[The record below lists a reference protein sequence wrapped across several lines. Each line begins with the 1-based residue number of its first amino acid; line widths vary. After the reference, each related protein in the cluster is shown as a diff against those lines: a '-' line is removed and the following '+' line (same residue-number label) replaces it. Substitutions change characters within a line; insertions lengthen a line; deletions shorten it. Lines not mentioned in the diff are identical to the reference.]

1 MQLVPNYIDNL
12 RNTATR
18 RHACAGALDRI

>member
-1 MQLVPNYIDNL
+1 MQSVPNYIDNL

-18 RHACAGALDRI
+18 RHPCGGALDSI